1 LAIKRAVPRRA
12 KRKSQPKTKT
22 SAQLKQECYKA
33 VQKLARL
40 AASDDNG
47 YCSCVSCG
55 VTKHYKDMQGGHF
68 IPKGN
73 SSYWA
78 LEIENVHPQCAACNM
93 WGMKHGSAAQA
104 YTLFME
110 DMYGR
115 AFVEEML
122 AKKATPVKRYKAD
135 YEEIL
140 SEFLKLIEHHEKRI
154 A

>member
-1 LAIKRAVPRRA
+1 MPRAINRRV
-12 KRKSQPKTKT
+12 KRKSKPKNKT
-22 SAQLKQECYKA
+22 SAQLKQECYRA
-33 VQKLARL
+33 IQKLARI
-40 AASDDNG
+40 AAADDQG

-78 LEIENVHPQCAACNM
+78 LEIENIHPQCAGCNM
-93 WGMKHGSAAQA
+93 WGMRHGSAAQE
-104 YTLFME
+104 YTMWME

-115 AFVEEML
+115 DFVKDMI
-122 AKKATPVKRYKAD
+122 AKKSSPVKRYKAD
-135 YEEIL
+135 YEQL
-140 SEFLKLIEHHEKRI
+140 LAEFTELIRKHERRI

>member
-1 LAIKRAVPRRA
+1 MAIKRAVPRRA

-104 YTLFME
+104 YTLFIE